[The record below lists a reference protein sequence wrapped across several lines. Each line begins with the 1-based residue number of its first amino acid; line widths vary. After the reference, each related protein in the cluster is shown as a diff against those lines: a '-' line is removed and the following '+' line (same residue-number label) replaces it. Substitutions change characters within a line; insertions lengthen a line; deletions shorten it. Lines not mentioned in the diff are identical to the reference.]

1 MSKFFIRRPIF
12 AIVISIIIVLLGTI
26 SLLSLPIA
34 QYPQISPPT
43 ISLSASYTGAN
54 ATIVNQT
61 VAQVIE
67 EQLNGL
73 ENMSYMSSTS
83 SNDGSY
89 SLSIVFDLSSDGD
102 TDSVN
107 VQNNANLAKN
117 SLPSDVQ
124 TTGLTVRKSSGDMVL
139 MANLYSPNGTY
150 DQAFLKNYADIYLLD
165 KIQRINGVGNVNTF
179 GSSYAMRVWLN
190 PDKLAERN
198 LTVSDVISAI
208 KEQNISAPAG
218 TVGGQPAPEIQ
229 EKQYSAKVEG
239 RLTTPEQFGNIIL
252 KSASNG
258 QFVYLK
264 DVAKI
269 ETGTQNASSN
279 SKINGKNG
287 IGFGVQLTNDANAL
301 DTISQVKQV
310 LSEAKENFPPDLDYI
325 IVMDNTSFINASIS
339 EVKDT
344 FVESLLLVILVVFI
358 FLQKWRTTLIPVLA
372 VPVSIVGT
380 FATFIFLDFTINT
393 LTLFAMVLAIGLVV
407 DDAIVVIENVE
418 EHMSKDGLS
427 AKEATERAMVEVQ
440 GPIIATTAVLASI
453 FIPVAFIGGVTGVL
467 YKQFAITITVS
478 VAISAFVALTL
489 TPALCGLLL
498 KSDELVSSPLA
509 SSLRISLPTF
519 RISAAARP
527 SGYGRS
533 LFTLTPALCGLLL
546 KSDDKGFTG
555 GPLAFFFR
563 KFNSAFES
571 WREKYTGKVGWM
583 IHHLKYAVIF
593 LVLVTGL
600 MGLFYQ
606 LLPSTFVPEE
616 DQGFFMASVT
626 MPEGTSLNQTVKT
639 VDAIADET
647 KKIPGVKDI
656 MTHAGGSTSNSG
668 NVYISLDS
676 WDQRTS
682 SDLSVNSIIAKFNK
696 TVVPLHPEARV
707 AAFNT
712 PALPGLGMEGGWTMQ
727 LQDNVGLSDTELG
740 QVADQVV
747 AACSARPELSGVR
760 TSYATNTPS
769 VQYAVDREK
778 IKNLGISLS
787 DVFTALQ
794 ANFGGSQVNDF
805 NQFGRAYK
813 VIVQADTQYR
823 SQADSLKFISVKSA
837 SGKMVPLDTLL
848 TSSIT
853 TGPSSITRFNGV
865 RSVTIQG
872 SAASGYSSGEA
883 MKAAEE
889 AAKSVMPSSFTIE
902 WSGQSREES
911 TSSSSTMKVLIMAL
925 IFAFLCLAALYESW
939 SMPFAVLFT
948 VPTGIFGAVFSEYI
962 IRILASMTGGNATGF
977 LNSVYMQIGIIMII
991 GLAAKNAILIV
1002 EFAKERVDKGMDPM
1016 DAVVIAA
1023 KLRLRP
1029 ILMTAFT
1036 AIIGC
1041 LPLALAT
1048 GAGAGARCGMGV
1060 AVVGGM
1066 TFATLCGLF
1075 LIPAFYIVSEYLARY
1090 FRKVT
1095 GFKGIKFKHRMLRR

>member
-1 MSKFFIRRPIF
+1 MSSFFIRRPIF
-12 AIVISIIIVLLGTI
+12 AIIISIIIVILGTI

-43 ISLSASYTGAN
+43 VSLSTTYTGAN

-67 EQLNGL
+67 DQLKGV
-73 ENMSYMSSTS
+73 EDMSYMSSTS

-89 SLSIVFDLSSDGD
+89 SLSVVFSLDSDGN
-102 TDSVN
+102 TDSIN
-107 VQNNANLAKN
+107 VQNDANLAKN

-124 TTGLTVRKSSGDMVL
+124 TQGLTVRKSAGDMVL
-139 MANLYSPNGTY
+139 MANIYSPNGTY

-165 KIQRINGVGNVNTF
+165 KIQRIDGVGNVNTF

-190 PDKLAERN
+190 PEKLAERG

-218 TVGGQPAPEIQ
+218 TIGSLPAPSTQ

-239 RLTTPEQFGNIIL
+239 QLTTPEQFGNIIL

-264 DVAKI
+264 DVANI
-269 ETGTQNASSN
+269 QTGTQNESSN
-279 SKINGKNG
+279 SKINNKNG

-301 DTISQVKQV
+301 DTISEVKKV
-310 LSEAKENFPPDLDYI
+310 LEQAKETFPPDLDYT
-325 IVMDNTSFINASIS
+325 IVMDNTNFINASIN

-344 FVESLLLVILVVFI
+344 FVESLLVILVVFV

-380 FATFIFLDFTINT
+380 FAAFTALDFSINT

-418 EHMSKDGLS
+418 EHMSKEKLS
-427 AKEATERAMVEVQ
+427 AKAATEAAMKEVQ

-467 YKQFAITITVS
+467 YKQFAVTITIS
-478 VAISAFVALTL
+478 VVISAFVALTL

-498 KSDELVSSPLA
+498 KP
-509 SSLRISLPTF
+509 
-519 RISAAARP
+519 
-527 SGYGRS
+527 
-533 LFTLTPALCGLLL
+533 
-546 KSDDKGFTG
+546 DDTSIQG
-555 GPLAFFFR
+555 GPLGTFFR
-563 KFNSAFES
+563 KFNNTFDRWKDA
-571 WREKYTGKVGWM
+571 YTGKVGWM
-583 IHHLKYAVIF
+583 IRHLKYAAVF
-593 LVLVTGL
+593 LILVTGL
-600 MGLFYQ
+600 MGICYKV
-606 LLPSTFVPEE
+606 LPSTFVPDE
-616 DQGFFMASVT
+616 DQGFFMASIT
-626 MPEGTSLNQTVKT
+626 MPEGTSLNQTIKT
-639 VDAIADET
+639 VDAAAEET
-647 KKIPGVKDI
+647 RKIPGVKDV

-668 NVYISLDS
+668 NLYVSLEN
-676 WDQRTS
+676 WDDRKS
-682 SDLSVNSIIAKFNK
+682 SDLSAEAIIAKFNK
-696 TVVPLHPEARV
+696 TVVPNHPEARV
-707 AAFNT
+707 AAFN
-712 PALPGLGMEGGWTMQ
+712 PSSLPGMGMEGGWTMQ
-727 LQDNVGLSDTELG
+727 LQDNTGLSDTELG
-740 QVADQVV
+740 NVANQVV
-747 AACSARPELSGVR
+747 AACSQRPELSGVR

-769 VQYAVDREK
+769 VAYAVDREK
-778 IKNLGISLS
+778 IKNLCIGLS

-794 ANFGGSQVNDF
+794 ANFGGSSVNDF
-805 NQFGRAYK
+805 TQFGRSYK
-813 VIVQADTQYR
+813 VIVQADTSYR
-823 SQADSLKFISVKSA
+823 SQADSLKFISVKSS

-848 TSSIT
+848 TSSMT

-883 MKAAEE
+883 MAAAEA
-889 AAKSVMPSSFTIE
+889 AAKGVIPSGMTIE

-911 TSSSSTMKVLIMAL
+911 TSSSSTMKILIMAL
-925 IFAFLCLAALYESW
+925 VFAFLCLAALYESW

-948 VPTGIFGAVFSEYI
+948 VPTGIFGAVASEYV
-962 IRILASMTGGNATGF
+962 IRQLSMLLGGSASGF

-1002 EFAKERVDKGMDPM
+1002 EFAKERVDKGTDPM
-1016 DAVVIAA
+1016 KAVVIAS

-1041 LPLALAT
+1041 LPLALAS
-1048 GAGAGARCGMGV
+1048 GAGARCGMGV

-1066 TFATLCGLF
+1066 TVATLCGIF
-1075 LIPAFYIVSEYLARY
+1075 LIPAFYIISEHMARG
-1090 FRKVT
+1090 FRRLT
-1095 GFKGIKFKHRMLRR
+1095 GFKGIKFKYRMLRR